1 MSVILCVYTILYFCF
16 IIIFR
21 VIFTCA
27 LADLAILFYFL
38 CLLLDITLSQLLS
51 VFIIRDLT
59 FGGHFRQNLPQR
71 NIIKQQ
77 IN

>member
-1 MSVILCVYTILYFCF
+1 MIIYFCF

-21 VIFTCA
+21 VLFTCA
-27 LADLAILFYFL
+27 LDLAILFYFL

-71 NIIKQQ
+71 KIKIKQQ